1 MLSNGKIKKLA
12 DRGVRIARK
21 ENFVYGLP
29 NVMSKDG
36 KIYYELPSGEI
47 KEEFNW
53 DIYNKSLLVYNF
65 LFPDFANIHP
75 FF

>member
-29 NVMSKDG
+29 NVMSKDEVPNNI
-36 KIYYELPSGEI
+36 KTSG
-47 KEEFNW
+47 
-53 DIYNKSLLVYNF
+53 
-65 LFPDFANIHP
+65 AR
-75 FF
+75 

>member
-47 KEEFNW
+47 KEEFNR
-53 DIYNKSLLVYNF
+53 DIYNKKPTCL
-65 LFPDFANIHP
+65 
-75 FF
+75 

>member
-53 DIYNKSLLVYNF
+53 DI
-65 LFPDFANIHP
+65 
-75 FF
+75 